1 MTGKTTRRGALMMGA
16 GLASAGLASAGLA
29 GALARPAL
37 AQGHFPARPI
47 RMLVPWGAG
56 GTTDVQMRAFAEG
69 ASRRLGQPVVVE
81 NRSGAGGILGP
92 QALLN
97 EKPDGY
103 TISQMPIS
111 VFRYPHM
118 AAKPPFDPAKDFTW
132 ISHLTGYLFGV
143 VVRADAPWKTFG
155 EFLADAK
162 KNRGK
167 ITYGTPGVGTS
178 LHITMEQIAGQQDI
192 EWVHVPF
199 RGYAENATAL
209 LGGQIDAL
217 ADSSGWSEM
226 VRDGRLRL
234 LVTWGPTRAKRF
246 PDTPTLKE
254 VGIDLVST
262 SPYGV
267 AGPKGM
273 DPAVVRVLDAAFRE
287 AVNDPQHV
295 AVLDRYDMPVIYM
308 NPDEY
313 AAFALKTN
321 EEERAMI
328 QKLGLKL

>member
-1 MTGKTTRRGALMMGA
+1 MTIKTTRRGALA
-16 GLASAGLASAGLA
+16 LSAGALLAPLLPP
-29 GALARPAL
+29 LARPAL
-37 AQGHFPARPI
+37 AQSFPSRPI

-56 GTTDVQMRAFAEG
+56 GTTDVQMRAFAEI
-69 ASRRLGQPVVVE
+69 ASRKLGQPVVVE
-81 NRSGAGGILGP
+81 NRAGAGGILGP

-97 EKPDGY
+97 ERPDGY
-103 TISQMPIS
+103 TVSQMPIS

-118 AAKPPFDPAKDFTW
+118 AQRPPFDPDRDFTW

-143 VVRADAPWKTFG
+143 VVRADAPWNSFN
-155 EFLADAK
+155 EFLAAAK
-162 KNRGK
+162 ATPNK

-178 LHITMEQIAGQQDI
+178 LHLTMEQIAGRQGI

-217 ADSSGWSEM
+217 ADSSGWAEM
-226 VRDGRLRL
+226 VRDKRMKL
-234 LVTWGPTRAKRF
+234 LVTWGPERAKRF
-246 PDTPTLKE
+246 QDTPTLKE
-254 VGIDLVST
+254 LGIDIVST

-273 DPAVVRVLDAAFRE
+273 DPAVVRALDAAFRE

-295 AVLDRYDMPVIYM
+295 AVLDRYDMPVQYM
-308 NPDEY
+308 GPEEY
-313 AAFALKTN
+313 AAFAQKTN
-321 EEERAMI
+321 AEEKAMI
-328 QKLGLKL
+328 QRLGLKL